1 MKFTIFYFY
10 FNIYFY
16 FLFHLFFNLN
26 DSFFLNKLKNS
37 RFFYNKHIKQLDNKN
52 KNKNS
57 CNKNKINYIVNH
69 NLFNIQ
75 LEYNNIT
82 DYYYDNKYVKGKNII
97 NIYPAGLKGFYEMGM
112 SLYIKENYNMDNFV
126 FSGASAGAWNTLLL
140 AYKGNIKDFK
150 HLILDFNSTK
160 LRNIYELQL
169 KLKEKILT
177 RFVDNDF
184 DFNKMYIGVTVLEK
198 MRFKNYIFTDF
209 ESLEDALNCIIASSN
224 IPFLTGKIIYKYRGK
239 ICFDGG
245 FSKDSY
251 IHHPNEKL
259 IIHSNL
265 FSEFNKLETINQI
278 DEWVDFNN
286 KWIDIHNDEMIH
298 LNFNLL
304 LKLLE
309 KGYYDASTNVKFIE
323 KNILN
328 MN

>member
-1 MKFTIFYFY
+1 MI
-10 FNIYFY
+10 
-16 FLFHLFFNLN
+16 L
-26 DSFFLNKLKNS
+26 FFLNKLKNS
-37 RFFYNKHIKQLDNKN
+37 RFFYNKHIKQLDNK
-52 KNKNS
+52 KKNS
-57 CNKNKINYIVNH
+57 CNKKKINYIVHH

-82 DYYYDNKYVKGKNII
+82 DYYYDNKYLTGKNII

-112 SLYIKENYNMDNFV
+112 SLYIKDNYNMENFV

-140 AYKGNIKDFK
+140 AYKGNINDFK
-150 HLILDFNSTK
+150 HLILDFNFTK
-160 LRNIYELQL
+160 LKNIYELQL
-169 KLKEKILT
+169 KLKEQILL
-177 RFVDNDF
+177 RFNNNDF

-224 IPFLTGKIIYKYRGK
+224 IPFLTGKIIYKYRDK

-265 FSEFNKLETINQI
+265 FSEFNYMEPINQI
-278 DEWVDFNN
+278 DEWIDFNN
-286 KWIDIHNDEMIH
+286 KWIDIHNDNIFDN
-298 LNFNLL
+298 NFNIL
-304 LKLLE
+304 LKLFE
-309 KGYYDASTNVKFIE
+309 KGYNDASTNKNYIE
-323 KNILN
+323 KHILN
-328 MN
+328 MNSL

>member
-10 FNIYFY
+10 FYL
-16 FLFHLFFNLN
+16 LFHLFFNLN

-37 RFFYNKHIKQLDNKN
+37 RFFYNKHIKQLHK
-52 KNKNS
+52 KKNS
-57 CNKNKINYIVNH
+57 CNKKINYIVHH

-82 DYYYDNKYVKGKNII
+82 DYYYDNKFITGKNII

-112 SLYIKENYNMDNFV
+112 TLYIKENYNMENFIY
-126 FSGASAGAWNTLLL
+126 SGASAGAWNTLLL
-140 AYKGNIKDFK
+140 AYKGNIIDFK
-150 HLILDFNSTK
+150 NMINDLNFTK
-160 LRNIYELQL
+160 LRNIYELQM
-169 KLKEKILT
+169 KLKTKILT

-209 ESLEDALNCIIASSN
+209 ESLEDALDCIIASSN
-224 IPFLTGKIIYKYRGK
+224 IPFLTGKIIYKYRDK
-239 ICFDGG
+239 ICFDGW

-259 IIHSNL
+259 IIDSNL
-265 FSEFNKLETINQI
+265 FSEFNKLETINKI

-286 KWIDIHNDEMIH
+286 KWIDIHNNNIFEN
-298 LNFNLL
+298 NFNIL
-304 LKLLE
+304 LKLFE